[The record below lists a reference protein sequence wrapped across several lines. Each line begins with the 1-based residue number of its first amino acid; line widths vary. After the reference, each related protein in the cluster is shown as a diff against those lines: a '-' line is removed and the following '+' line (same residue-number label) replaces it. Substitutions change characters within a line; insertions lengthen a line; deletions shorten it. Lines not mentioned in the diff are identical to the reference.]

1 MRTISAGAAILAF
14 GMPMAAA
21 ANANCAE
28 LDPNSVAAGK
38 KLAERLCA
46 VCHVVAPDQAH
57 PPVRFPPAP
66 SFLEIAS
73 RPGMDAVS
81 LEQFLGTTHWDL
93 KSLPMSMPEFGLTAK
108 QRADAAAYIL
118 SLRQQ
123 GE

>member
-1 MRTISAGAAILAF
+1 MRPTSFGMAMAVVAF
-14 GMPMAAA
+14 GMAVAV
-21 ANANCAE
+21 NSYGAE
-28 LDPNSVAAGK
+28 LNSDSVAAGK
-38 KLAERLCA
+38 QLAGRLCA